1 MTIKHFNDLANICL
15 STRRNILI
23 MTTKAGSGHPTSSLS
38 AVEIVTGLIF
48 GQNSSRQNYFQCN
61 WQDFETNTNDRLIFS
76 KGHASPLF
84 YSLFYELGLIS
95 IEELNQFRELESN
108 LEGHPTPRFP
118 FTLATTGS
126 LGQGL
131 GIGLGITIANEI
143 DNISARTWILLGDSE
158 LAEGSNWESM
168 QLGSHRNLSKLIGVV
183 DLNRLGQS
191 GETMTGWD
199 IETLSKRVESM
210 GWEIIQ
216 VQDGHNLEQ
225 VDKAIELAIDL
236 SDNGNKPIMI
246 IANTIKGKGV
256 SFLENK
262 DNWHGKVLNQQ
273 ELELALE
280 ELS

>member
-1 MTIKHFNDLANICL
+1 MTRKHFDDLANISL
-15 STRRNILI
+15 STRQNILR

-38 AVEIVTGLIF
+38 AVEIMVGLLF
-48 GQNSSRQNYFQCN
+48 GQDSSGNSYFQCN
-61 WQDFETNTNDRLIFS
+61 WQDFEANSNDRLIFS

-84 YSLFYELGLIS
+84 YSLFYELGLVS
-95 IEELNQFRELESN
+95 IEELSQFRKLESN

-131 GIGLGITIANEI
+131 GIGLGITIANGI
-143 DNISARTWILLGDSE
+143 DNIPARTWVLLGDSE
-158 LAEGSNWESM
+158 LAEGSNWEAM
-168 QLGSHRNLSKLIGVV
+168 QLASHRNHSKLIGIV
-183 DLNRLGQS
+183 DLNRLGQG

-199 IETLSKRVESM
+199 IETLSKRIESM

-236 SDNGNKPIMI
+236 SDNGTKPIMI
-246 IANTIKGKGV
+246 IANTIKGNGV

-262 DNWHGKVLNQQ
+262 DNWHGKVLNGQ

-280 ELS
+280 ELI

>member
-1 MTIKHFNDLANICL
+1 MSRNYFADLANISL
-15 STRRNILI
+15 SIRQNILQ
-23 MTTKAGSGHPTSSLS
+23 MTTTAGSGHPTSSLS
-38 AVEIVTGLIF
+38 AVEIMVGLLF
-48 GQNSSRQNYFQCN
+48 GQDEDGQNYFQCN
-61 WQDFETNTNDRLIFS
+61 WQDFENNNNDRFIFS

-84 YSLFYELGLIS
+84 YSLFYELGLVS
-95 IEELNQFRELESN
+95 VEELNGFRKFESN

-131 GIGLGITIANEI
+131 GIGLGISISNNLDTIG
-143 DNISARTWILLGDSE
+143 ARTWILLGDSE

-168 QLGSHRNLSKLIGVV
+168 QLASHRNLSKLIGII

-191 GETMTGWD
+191 GETMIGWD

-216 VQDGHNLEQ
+216 VQDGHDLNQ
-225 VDKAIELAIDL
+225 IDKAIGLALNL
-236 SDNGNKPIMI
+236 SDNGTKPIMI
-246 IANTIKGKGV
+246 IANTIKGKSI

-262 DNWHGKVLNQQ
+262 NDWHGKVLNAQ
-273 ELELALE
+273 ELELALD
-280 ELS
+280 ELN